1 MKWGILV
8 LTILVVDDEYLVRT
22 GIRETIAWEDYDF
35 AIIGEASN
43 GKEGLELASTHHPDI
58 IITDIRMPFMDG
70 LEFMAKL
77 KEEGLDSRIIVLSG
91 YGEFEYARAA
101 LENGAVSYLLKP
113 IQNEQL
119 IEIVTKVG
127 EKIRSDRDTFQYYQQ
142 LQIELPAIKKQFL
155 LDLINGD
162 INANGDIQAKMTLL
176 QLPLTADNTNL
187 IVVIKLDD
195 YKIIAQQMST
205 SELEQLREMVFYRS
219 NQSLS
224 SESNHF
230 QGLLFEKNPG
240 EWVFIAQTSCSDDPV
255 EILRNACKEL
265 LMRMKEMEGPN
276 ISNLIFSIGISNPH
290 SSIMELNFSYNEAVA
305 AADNKFL
312 PGISSVVAF
321 ADNGVADCHAE
332 IKKAIA
338 YIRAH
343 YAENITAETAAK
355 ELFISP
361 SHLMHL
367 FKAEL
372 GKTFND
378 SLIDYRI
385 EMAKELLKDPG
396 YRVYEVCQKVGYT
409 DTKYFSQLFKKMTG
423 MSPTDYVKKIS

>member
-1 MKWGILV
+1 M

-22 GIRETIAWEDYDF
+22 GIHETIAWEDHGF
-35 AIIGEASN
+35 TIIGEAAN
-43 GKEGLELASTHHPDI
+43 GKDGLQLARTHRPDI

-91 YGEFEYARAA
+91 YGEFDYARVAI
-101 LENGAVSYLLKP
+101 ENGAVSYLLKP
-113 IQNEQL
+113 IENKQL
-119 IEIVTKVG
+119 IETITKVG
-127 EKIRSDRDTFQYYQQ
+127 EKITSDRNTLEYYEQ

-162 INANGDIQAKMTLL
+162 LTAVSNIQAKMTLL
-176 QLPLTADNTNL
+176 QLPLKVEGTNL

-195 YKIIAQQMST
+195 YKMLTQKMST
-205 SELEQLREMVFYRS
+205 RTLDKFRKMIFHHA
-219 NQSLS
+219 NQSLIM
-224 SESNHF
+224 ENNNF
-230 QGLLFEKNPG
+230 QGLNFEKNPG
-240 EWVFIAQTSCSDDPV
+240 EWVVIVQSRSIGDPV
-255 EILRNACKEL
+255 GVLKENCKEL
-265 LMRMKEMEGPN
+265 LTRLKDVEEAEF
-276 ISNLIFSIGISNPH
+276 SNHTFSIGISNLH
-290 SSIMELNFSYNEAVA
+290 HSIMEINSSYKEAIA
-305 AADNKFL
+305 AAGHKFI
-312 PGISSVVAF
+312 PGNNSVFAF
-321 ADNGVADCHAE
+321 TDNGVADCHVE

-343 YAENITAETAAK
+343 YAENITAETAAR

-378 SLIDYRI
+378 SLVDYRI
-385 EMAKELLKDPG
+385 EMAKEMLKDTQ
-396 YRVYEVCQKVGYT
+396 YRIYEISQKVGYT
-409 DTKYFSQLFKKMTG
+409 DTKYFSQLFKKITG
-423 MSPTDYVKKIS
+423 MSPKDYVKTIF